1 MPAIQPGLF
10 RVLLTR
16 DFDQMSAVAASVAL
30 RDLCAKTAAGNR
42 FVLGLATG
50 ASPTGLY
57 KFLAK
62 AANAGAFDP
71 ALVRTFNLDE
81 YVGLPGD
88 NPQLRAL
95 HPESYTWFMIQELF
109 SLMRRKFASS
119 DVPFG
124 TLIDQSALD
133 AALAASPADFVFQ
146 GADKGKAVVI
156 RPDAANPVLRSIRR
170 DILDAYA
177 ARIAAAGG
185 IDLHVIGVGGR
196 GHVAFH
202 ESGIPFEGNGML
214 LVKLD
219 QNTIDNAVTDGHF
232 ATAADSPRYAIS
244 MGAELVYK
252 ARHVLL
258 LASGARKSEPVAAS
272 LADDPSPAVPISYAQ
287 LAAANGH
294 RITYVLDRA
303 AAAALL
309 ARRAEVEARGIEIV
323 DATADP
329 SPVRVADLAF
339 TRCPSSGLLG

>member
-1 MPAIQPGLF
+1 MSKIQPGLF
-10 RVLLTR
+10 RVVLAR
-16 DFDQMSAVAASVAL
+16 DFDQMSALAAGVAL
-30 RDLCAKTAAGNR
+30 ADIRARTAAAGR

-62 AANAGAFDP
+62 AANAGDFNP

-119 DVPFG
+119 EVPFG
-124 TLIDQSALD
+124 TLVDQAALD
-133 AALAASPADFVFQ
+133 EALAASPADFEFQ

-156 RPDAANPVLRSIRR
+156 RPDAANPVLRAIRR
-170 DILDAYA
+170 DVLDAYA

-185 IDLHVIGVGGR
+185 VDLHVIGVGGR

-219 QNTIDNAVTDGHF
+219 RNTVDNAVADGHF
-232 ATAADSPRYAIS
+232 ASADDSPRYAIS

-258 LASGARKSEPVAAS
+258 LASGARKSDPVAAS

-287 LAAANGH
+287 LAAAAG
-294 RITYVLDRA
+294 RRVTYVLDRA
-303 AAAALL
+303 AAADLL
-309 ARRAEVEARGIEIV
+309 PRRAEAEARGIEFV

-329 SPVRVADLAF
+329 LPVRVADLAF
-339 TRCPSSGLLG
+339 TRDPASGLLG

>member
-1 MPAIQPGLF
+1 MPKIQSGFF
-10 RVLLTR
+10 RVVVTR
-16 DFDQMSAVAASVAL
+16 DFDHMSAIAARTAL
-30 RDLCAKTAAGNR
+30 ADVRARIAEAGR

-62 AANAGAFDP
+62 AANAGLFDP

-81 YVGLPGD
+81 YVGLPGA

-109 SLMRRKFASS
+109 GLMRRKFASS

-124 TLIDQSALD
+124 TLIDQAALD
-133 AALAASPADFVFQ
+133 EALAASPADFEFQ

-177 ARIAAAGG
+177 ARIADAGG

-244 MGAELVYK
+244 MGAELVYQ

-294 RITYVLDRA
+294 RITYVVDQA

-309 ARRAEVEARGIEIV
+309 ARRAEIEARGIEIE
-323 DATADP
+323 DLSSTP
-329 SPVRVADLAF
+329 SPIRVADLAF

>member
-1 MPAIQPGLF
+1 MSKIQPGLF
-10 RVLLTR
+10 RVIVTR
-16 DFDQMSAVAASVAL
+16 DFDHMSAIAARTALAEIRAKLAASS
-30 RDLCAKTAAGNR
+30 R

-62 AANAGAFDP
+62 AANAGLFDP

-81 YVGLPGD
+81 YVGLPGA

-109 SLMRRKFASS
+109 GLMRRKFASS
-119 DVPFG
+119 AVPYG

-133 AALAASPADFVFQ
+133 AALASSPADFVLQ

-156 RPDAANPVLRSIRR
+156 RPDAANPVLRAIRR

-177 ARIAAAGG
+177 ERIAEAGG
-185 IDLHVIGVGGR
+185 VDLHVIGVGGR

-258 LASGARKSEPVAAS
+258 LASGTRKAEPVAAS

-287 LAAANGH
+287 LAAAAGH
-294 RITYVLDRA
+294 RITYVIDQA
-303 AAAALL
+303 AAASVL
-309 ARRAEVEARGIEIV
+309 ARRAEIEARGIEIE
-323 DATADP
+323 DLSSTP
-329 SPVRVADLAF
+329 SPIRVSDLAF
-339 TRCPSSGLLG
+339 TRDPSTSLLG